1 MFVCRADWQYQQF
14 QLWRQNIPQR
24 RVIMVVDFAENFTCT
39 YRDEI
44 QAAHWHHEQVLSIL
58 LHHTLALFKL

>member
-14 QLWRQNIPQR
+14 QLWRQNIPQG

-39 YRDEI
+39 YQDEI

-58 LHHTLALFKL
+58 LRHTLALFKL